1 MIHPQALQVTLA
13 AAGTLYAPAFD
24 AALDVGTPT
33 LRQQAAA
40 CAAALP
46 PSCATV
52 ATRSLELL
60 DGAADAIRAGV
71 RICVS
76 ADLASE
82 EPPCDTSGARAA
94 ELDSQVAALLTNMA
108 QLNFSI
114 GQAAWPVRQLTS
126 ALSDEHIVRSVQ
138 LMFVPRRRLA
148 GTQLVTWP
156 MRLVACVTCVEFVYM
171 TTTLHTC
178 A

>member
-1 MIHPQALQVTLA
+1 MLISQSLQVTLA
-13 AAGTLYAPAFD
+13 ASATLYAPVFD
-24 AALDVGTPT
+24 AALDDGTPS

-46 PSCATV
+46 PSCANV
-52 ATRSLELL
+52 ATRNLELS
-60 DGAADAIRAGV
+60 DGAADVIRASV

-114 GQAAWPVRQLTS
+114 GQAAWPVRALPS
-126 ALSDEHIVRSVQ
+126 ALS
-138 LMFVPRRRLA
+138 A
-148 GTQLVTWP
+148 
-156 MRLVACVTCVEFVYM
+156 
-171 TTTLHTC
+171 
-178 A
+178 